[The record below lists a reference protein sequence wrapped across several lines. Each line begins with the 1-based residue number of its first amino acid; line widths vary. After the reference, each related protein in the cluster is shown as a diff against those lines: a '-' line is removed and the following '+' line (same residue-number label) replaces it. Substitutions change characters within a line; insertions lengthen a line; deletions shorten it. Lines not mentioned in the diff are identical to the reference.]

1 MKAKVLIPVDT
12 ARNSLTAEEYALKL
26 NWSMPLSVTLLNVLN
41 TKRLEGHGI
50 SPDDQERIKAAMRK
64 RAQDVLKKAA
74 EPFEQADIE
83 HETRIEEGSP
93 GELICKIAENEGF
106 EMVIIPQSG
115 LSEWEEILGGS
126 VVRTVLNKCQV
137 PVLLVKHSPEQLE
150 RQRKLRGQRDL
161 LPA

>member
-64 RAQDVLKKAA
+64 RAREVLKKAA
-74 EPFEQADIE
+74 EPFDQADIE
-83 HETRIEEGSP
+83 YETRIEEGSP
-93 GELICKIAENEGF
+93 GELICKIAESEGF

-150 RQRKLRGQRDL
+150 RQRKLRGQREL